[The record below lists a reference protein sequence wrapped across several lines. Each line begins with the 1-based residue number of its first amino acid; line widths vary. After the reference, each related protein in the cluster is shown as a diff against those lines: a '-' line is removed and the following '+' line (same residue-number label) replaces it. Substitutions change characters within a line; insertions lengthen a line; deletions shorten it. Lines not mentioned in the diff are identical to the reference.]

1 MVDAIGVASARRV
14 KNDGRA
20 GHCDRSVVGFL
31 LVAAESRQGEERP
44 VVTMRLDQ
52 LTRRMNDPERPRT
65 GETPHRNFEAMECVR
80 FASRQRFTFT
90 LSKTMYANARILA
103 ATTMSEK

>member
-44 VVTMRLDQ
+44 VVTMRLNQ
-52 LTRRMNDPERPRT
+52 LTRWMNDPKRPRT
-65 GETPHRNFEAMECVR
+65 GETPHGNFEAMECVR

-90 LSKTMYANARILA
+90 SSKTMYANVRILA